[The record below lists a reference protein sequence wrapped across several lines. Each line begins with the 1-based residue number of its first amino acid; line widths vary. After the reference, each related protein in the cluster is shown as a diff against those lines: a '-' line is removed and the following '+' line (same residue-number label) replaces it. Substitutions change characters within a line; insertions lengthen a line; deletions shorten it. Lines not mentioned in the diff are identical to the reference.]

1 LSLEGKSA
9 SAQHGHAKRLDATE
23 HVGVRLWR
31 DDALRISL
39 AAFEEYV

>member
-1 LSLEGKSA
+1 MSGFMFGLETVDGAPANSSTFNA
-9 SAQHGHAKRLDATE
+9 VVPRL
-23 HVGVRLWR
+23 R